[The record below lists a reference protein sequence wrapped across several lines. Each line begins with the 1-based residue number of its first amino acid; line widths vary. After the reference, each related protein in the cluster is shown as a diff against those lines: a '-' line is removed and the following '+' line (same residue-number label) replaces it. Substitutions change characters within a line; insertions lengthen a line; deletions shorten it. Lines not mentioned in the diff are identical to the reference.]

1 MNKQILAI
9 ALGSFLLFTACDKEV
24 AQPAVEEPLFE
35 PDFTISGNL
44 YVHQPIT
51 LRSNYKKDTR
61 LTWYFGDQTERTLIG
76 TETKY
81 SYSQPGTYK
90 ITMAAVDSIGG
101 VVSKEL
107 TITYGAERVAGQQ
120 NWNFILRRD
129 KYGMPLGHIPSKT
142 FSLSFPL
149 TIVNDSTIS
158 IPDLPQMPK
167 RGPYVVQKA
176 YINDSEMVYRNADIT
191 AEISLVFEK
200 GLGGLK
206 LIQSGHDTTFYL
218 NGYATIFN

>member
-1 MNKQILAI
+1 MNRYILLM
-9 ALGSFLLFTACDKEV
+9 ALGSTLLLTACEKETSK
-24 AQPAVEEPLFE
+24 PTVEEPLFE

-101 VVSKEL
+101 VVSKDV

-120 NWNFILRRD
+120 KWNFIFRRD
-129 KYGMPLGHIPSKT
+129 KYGAPLGEIPAET

-149 TIVNDSTIS
+149 TIIDDSTIS
-158 IPDLPQMPK
+158 IPDIARMPE
-167 RGPYVVQKA
+167 RGPYIVQKA

-200 GLGGLK
+200 GLGGMR
-206 LIQSGHDTTFYL
+206 LIQSRNDTTFYL